1 MLFYF
6 LLKSKNLMNKKFLR
20 SYYRI
25 NLIYTSRTLFQHQ
38 VNNIIVKNNLIL
50 KLKNSKI
57 KEHTKNILF
66 QNLNKSNLFNIL
78 YSKNFLKNL

>member
-1 MLFYF
+1 
-6 LLKSKNLMNKKFLR
+6 MNKKFLR

-50 KLKNSKI
+50 ELKNSKI

>member
-1 MLFYF
+1 
-6 LLKSKNLMNKKFLR
+6 MNKKFLR

-50 KLKNSKI
+50 ELKN
-57 KEHTKNILF
+57 
-66 QNLNKSNLFNIL
+66 
-78 YSKNFLKNL
+78 